1 MLLETLFCIGF
12 FVLPLVGMFVL
23 VIRAAIK
30 AEVPQKLRPQ
40 QIREKLDINRFKK
53 RKNTYPVPVFA
64 NQKILEYQ
72 LIESQVHQS
81 LHLNIIKE
89 RAHPRAGP

>member
-1 MLLETLFCIGF
+1 
-12 FVLPLVGMFVL
+12 MFAL

-30 AEVPQKLRPQ
+30 AEVPKK
-40 QIREKLDINRFKK
+40 IRGKFDVSRLKR
-53 RKNTYPVPVFA
+53 RKNTYPIPTFE
-64 NQKILEYQ
+64 NQKVFDYQ
-72 LIESQVHQS
+72 LIESQVHHS

>member
-12 FVLPLVGMFVL
+12 FLLPLVGMFML
-23 VIRAAIK
+23 VISAAIK
-30 AEVPQKLRPQ
+30 AGASHNLRAEK
-40 QIREKLDINRFKK
+40 IREKLDINRFKK
-53 RKNTYPVPVFA
+53 RKSTYPVPVFE
-64 NQKILEYQ
+64 NQKVLDYQ
-72 LIESQVHQS
+72 LIESQIRQS